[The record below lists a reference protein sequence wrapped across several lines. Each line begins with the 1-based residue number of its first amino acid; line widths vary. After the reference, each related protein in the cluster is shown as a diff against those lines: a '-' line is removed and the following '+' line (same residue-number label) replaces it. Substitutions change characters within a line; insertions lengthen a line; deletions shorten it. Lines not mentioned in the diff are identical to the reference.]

1 MSPPSFSRHSNAQIE
16 KIKAASTE
24 NINLLKRLLRAS
36 YAEID
41 RLQAVIGNASY
52 LICILF

>member
-1 MSPPSFSRHSNAQIE
+1 MSLPSFSRLSEAQLQ
-16 KIKAASTE
+16 KIKAPSTD